1 MGMIGEYLRVT
12 PSELDRAVKDPEW
25 ARELAEQVQDEQE
38 DGGLAPEDSKH
49 FSTYKTW
56 HLLDFLLRRRGFPV
70 NVIMGETQLGGDDWG
85 YEPPRFLPADRV
97 RVAAGE
103 LGRLCYDDLIKGV
116 DVADLAAAQI
126 YPQGWDSPDS
136 LEWGR
141 DYFGRLTLFM
151 QAAAVVGD
159 AVIVW
164 ID

>member
-1 MGMIGEYLRVT
+1 MSMIGEYLRVT
-12 PSELDRAVKDPEW
+12 PTELDRALKDPEW
-25 ARELAEQVQDEQE
+25 ALALAEQVQDEQ
-38 DGGLAPEDSKH
+38 DDAARAPEDAKH

-56 HLLDFLLRRRGFPV
+56 HLLDFLLRRCGFPV
-70 NVIMGETQLGGDDWG
+70 DVVMGEIELGGDDWG
-85 YEPPRFLPADRV
+85 YEPPRFLAADRV
-97 RVAAGE
+97 RIAAEE
-103 LGRLCYDDLIKGV
+103 LSRLSYGDLIKGV
-116 DVADLAAAQI
+116 DAAELAAAQI

-141 DYFGRLTLFM
+141 DYFGGLALFL